1 MTSTAWNRLS
11 LNAAEGSLITAI
23 RECMVRSPRQ
33 LNNAFEADA
42 ELLDLGAAG
51 LLAMTIDTLNNGA
64 ELATVTTP
72 YAKGW
77 LTTTVSVSDLAA
89 VAADPVAVLVSCSL
103 RRDKW
108 TLDDAREFGRGAS
121 DAAERYG
128 CHIVGGDTN
137 WADEESFTSC
147 ALGTVP
153 RGSVLSRVGARPG
166 DALYVTGPIGA
177 GNAVGFRALALGGTG
192 EGEPWLPEA
201 RVAAGDPLR
210 RYARACIDT
219 SDGLLSAAVSLAE
232 LNGLGTEV
240 VLRDEVYA
248 PIVSAIADSAQL
260 PRWCSAAAEW
270 GEFELLYA
278 VDPADAEQCAQALSE
293 RGLHPT
299 HVGQLVAG
307 PELLLFDES
316 GERRELRNLLL
327 RMRALD
333 PAGSLLADLRA
344 LLAGGT

>member
-11 LNAAEGSLITAI
+11 LDAAEGSLIMAM
-23 RECMVRSPRQ
+23 RECMARSPRQ

-42 ELLDLGAAG
+42 ELLDLGTAG
-51 LLAMTIDTLNNGA
+51 LLAVTVDTLNDGA
-64 ELATVTTP
+64 ELATATTP

-89 VAADPVAVLVSCSL
+89 VAADPLAVLVSCSL
-103 RRDKW
+103 RRDGW
-108 TLDDAREFGRGAS
+108 TLEDAREFGRGAS
-121 DAAERYG
+121 EAAERYG

-137 WADEESFTSC
+137 WANEESFTSC

-153 RGSVLSRVGARPG
+153 RESVLSRIGARPG

-192 EGEPWLPEA
+192 AGQPWLPEA
-201 RVAAGDPLR
+201 RVAASEPLR

-232 LNGLGTEV
+232 LNGLGAEV

-248 PIVSAIADSAQL
+248 PIVSAVADSSGL

-278 VDPADAEQCAQALSE
+278 IDPADAEPCSRALSQ
-293 RGLHPT
+293 RGLVAL
-299 HVGQLVAG
+299 HVGHLVPG
-307 PELLLFDES
+307 PELLLIDES
-316 GERRELRNLLL
+316 GKRQEMRNLLM

-344 LLAGGT
+344 LLAGGS

>member
-11 LNAAEGSLITAI
+11 LDAAEGSLITAI

-51 LLAMTIDTLNNGA
+51 LLAMTVDTLNNGA
-64 ELATVTTP
+64 ELATVSTP

-108 TLDDAREFGRGAS
+108 TLEDAREFGRGAS
-121 DAAERYG
+121 DAAQRYG

-177 GNAVGFRALALGGTG
+177 GNAAGFRALALGGTAA
-192 EGEPWLPEA
+192 GEPWLPQA
-201 RVAAGDPLR
+201 RVAAAEPLR
-210 RYARACIDT
+210 RYGRACIDT

-232 LNGLGTEV
+232 LNGLGVEV

-248 PIVSAIADSAQL
+248 PVVSAIAESTHL

-278 VDPADAEQCAQALSE
+278 VDPADADRCAEALSE
-293 RGLHPT
+293 RGLRPI

-307 PELLLFDES
+307 AELLLVDES
-316 GERRELRNLLL
+316 GDRRQLRDLLL

-344 LLAGGT
+344 LLAEGV

>member
-1 MTSTAWNRLS
+1 VTSTAWNRLS
-11 LNAAEGSLITAI
+11 LNAAEGSLIVAM
-23 RECMVRSPRQ
+23 RECMARSPRQ

-42 ELLDLGAAG
+42 ELLDLGTAG
-51 LLAMTIDTLNNGA
+51 RLAVTVDTLNGGA
-64 ELATVTTP
+64 ELATASTP

-103 RRDKW
+103 PRDGW
-108 TLDDAREFGRGAS
+108 TLEDAREFGRGAS

-137 WADEESFTSC
+137 WANEESFTSC
-147 ALGTVP
+147 AIGTVHNG
-153 RGSVLSRVGARPG
+153 RVLSRLGARPG

-177 GNAVGFRALALGGTG
+177 GNAVGFRALAMGGAG
-192 EGEPWLPEA
+192 AGEPWLPEA
-201 RVAAGDPLR
+201 RVTAGDPLR
-210 RYARACIDT
+210 RHARACIDT

-232 LNGLGTEV
+232 VNGLGVEV

-248 PIVSAIADSAQL
+248 PIASALADSAHL
-260 PRWCSAAAEW
+260 PRWCSAAGEW
-270 GEFELLYA
+270 GEFELLYT
-278 VDPADAEQCAQALSE
+278 VDPADAEQCARALAE
-293 RGLHPT
+293 RGLRPV
-299 HVGQLVAG
+299 HVGQFVAG

-316 GERRELRNLLL
+316 GQRWELRDLLP
-327 RMRALD
+327 RMRTID

-344 LLAGGT
+344 LLAGGS